1 MSPTPTGRID
11 HDGGR
16 RTLRL
21 TRSFRA
27 PIEDV
32 WAAVTEPERLE
43 RWIGTYTGDPAD
55 GKVSFRMTFEEGGQ
69 AEEGGPA
76 EEMEIRECIPP
87 ERLAVTSHVGEQVW
101 YLELELVEEDGVTTL
116 SFSQPELDPVDGE
129 SIGPGWE
136 YYLDRMVVAEAGGD
150 VATIDFERDYYPA
163 MADYYRSQL

>member
-32 WAAVTEPERLE
+32 WAAVAEPERLE

-55 GKVSFRMTFEEGGQ
+55 GKVSFRMMFEEG
-69 AEEGGPA
+69 A
-76 EEMEIRECIPP
+76 PP
-87 ERLAVTSHVGEQVW
+87 RRWRSASASHPSDW
-101 YLELELVEEDGVTTL
+101 
-116 SFSQPELDPVDGE
+116 P
-129 SIGPGWE
+129 
-136 YYLDRMVVAEAGGD
+136 
-150 VATIDFERDYYPA
+150 
-163 MADYYRSQL
+163 